1 MALPLQVE
9 ARQMISDP
17 AQYMAVA
24 LFVSFIVL
32 IFTGYPVAW
41 LMGGLAIAFTCM
53 SVLSDT
59 YLDTFFG
66 VNWGYSSIM
75 VARIYAVMNNWVLVA
90 LPMFVFMGIM
100 MDKSGVAE
108 DLMTD
113 LTKLFGRVRGGLAIT
128 VVIIGVLLAAST
140 GIIGAAVVLLAIL
153 GVPLMLKHG
162 YDASLACGVVCATGT
177 LGILIPPSIMLVL
190 MADQIRVS
198 VGDLFMGAM
207 LPGLMLGLLYGTYI
221 LVYAWLRPSVAP
233 APKDGEA
240 VTFWL
245 VLKVIKSTLPPAGLI
260 VAVLGS
266 IFMGIATPTEASGVG
281 ALGAMLLALA
291 RGRLSL
297 DGIRDVL
304 RNTMKTTSYIF
315 ALFVGATAFSLVLR
329 GFGGDAL
336 IEDSLMALPFGPN
349 GVVIIVLLITFLLGF
364 VLDWIEIT
372 LIVLPLLAPVLI
384 GLDVNLVWFAVLFA
398 VCLQTSFITPPV
410 GFALFYMKG
419 VAPKG
424 IDTVTI
430 YKGIIP
436 FMVIQLIGVALVFA
450 FPAIATWLP
459 TIAYGP

>member
-1 MALPLQVE
+1 
-9 ARQMISDP
+9 MISDP

-66 VNWGYSSIM
+66 VDWGYSSIM

-198 VGDLFMGAM
+198 VGDLFMGAL

-384 GLDVNLVWFAVLFA
+384 GLAENLVWFAVLFA